1 MYLKVDNEDTK
12 EISLNAL
19 VFGRGNP
26 EYRSISKT
34 EQKCDKGSS
43 YSFQKKKSSLKLWRK
58 NQLIWRVNLG
68 IVRAKNAPSACIV
81 ATWCPN

>member
-1 MYLKVDNEDTK
+1 MYLKADIEDTK
-12 EISLNAL
+12 AISLNAL
-19 VFGRGNP
+19 VFSEGNP

-43 YSFQKKKSSLKLWRK
+43 YSFSKEKKQFEALEKE
-58 NQLIWRVNLG
+58 QLIWHANLV
-68 IVRAKNAPSACIV
+68 IVWAKNAPVACIV

>member
-34 EQKCDKGSS
+34 EQKCDKESS
-43 YSFQKKKSSLKLWRK
+43 YSISKAKKKRK
-58 NQLIWRVNLG
+58 KSPKAQL
-68 IVRAKNAPSACIV
+68 
-81 ATWCPN
+81 T

>member
-1 MYLKVDNEDTK
+1 MYLKADIENTK

-19 VFGRGNP
+19 VFGEGNP

-43 YSFQKKKSSLKLWRK
+43 YSFSKEKNSLKLWRK
-58 NQLIWRVNLG
+58 NQLIWHANLV
-68 IVRAKNAPSACIV
+68 IVWAKNVPVACIV

>member
-43 YSFQKKKSSLKLWRK
+43 YSFSKEKKKETIHKRH
-58 NQLIWRVNLG
+58 N
-68 IVRAKNAPSACIV
+68 
-81 ATWCPN
+81 

>member
-1 MYLKVDNEDTK
+1 MYLKADIEDTK

-19 VFGRGNP
+19 VFGEGNP

-43 YSFQKKKSSLKLWRK
+43 YSFSKEKRKKCSKGTIDVRPTYF
-58 NQLIWRVNLG
+58 G
-68 IVRAKNAPSACIV
+68 I
-81 ATWCPN
+81 TLT